1 MGKVEQ
7 AEPTY
12 THYGSIRGV
21 VEQWQSAINAHEDF
35 VRAAFAKHR
44 TGHISLGVLEEM
56 MTHVTCPASDQDIAS
71 ASVAALRIHQ
81 ARGSNG

>member
-21 VEQWQSAINAHEDF
+21 VEQWQSAINDRLHLS
-35 VRAAFAKHR
+35 H
-44 TGHISLGVLEEM
+44 GHKIK
-56 MTHVTCPASDQDIAS
+56 SDQ
-71 ASVAALRIHQ
+71 
-81 ARGSNG
+81 

>member
-1 MGKVEQ
+1 M
-7 AEPTY
+7 ADPTY

-44 TGHISLGVLEEM
+44 TGHISLGVLEEIM
-56 MTHVTCPASDQDIAS
+56 LHIQCPVSDQDIEDAT
-71 ASVAALRIHQ
+71 AEALRIVP
-81 ARGSNG
+81 NG